1 MVLFSIL
8 LNLFIQGALIVR
20 VLLRPNRDPPSRIA
34 WIVVILAV
42 PFIGI
47 ISYLLLGETNIGRSR
62 IARLREVTARLPEFA
77 LVCEEEGEAVWSSI
91 PENWQS
97 VFLVARSIN
106 GFEPVGGNT
115 AELMA
120 DSDAA
125 IDKMVGDIDAATD
138 HVHLLFYIWLPDRN
152 GRKIAAAVMRAA
164 ERGVACRAMADDLGS
179 RILIHSQLWRDMANK
194 GVKLARALPIG
205 NPLLRVVSGRIDLRN
220 HRKIVVID
228 NRITY
233 CGSQNC
239 ADAEFL
245 PKAKYAPWVDT
256 VIRFAGPVARQNQK
270 VFVTDWMTSFDE
282 DIRFVLEEPLEPAG
296 GGFAAQVVAT
306 GPTMRYSAM
315 PEMFNSLV
323 YSARRELFITTPY
336 YAPDASIQAAL
347 RAAAS
352 RGVDTTIIFPERND
366 DRAVAATSRSY
377 YLDLLEAGVNI
388 FEFRPGLLHAKTM
401 TVDGELSFI
410 GSANMDR
417 RSFDLNY
424 ENNIL
429 FFNPQLTADLRNRQS
444 EYLRQSR
451 NVSLKEVEG
460 WSAPRRLFHNMVAM
474 VSPVL

>member
-1 MVLFSIL
+1 MVLLSIFA
-8 LNLFIQGALIVR
+8 NLFIQGALIVR

-42 PFIGI
+42 PFVGI
-47 ISYLLLGETNIGRSR
+47 VAYLLLGETNIGRSR
-62 IARLREVTARLPEFA
+62 IARLREVTARLPEFTPTHK
-77 LVCEEEGEAVWSSI
+77 EEGEAIWSRI
-91 PENWQS
+91 PEQWQS
-97 VFLVARSIN
+97 VFQIARSIN
-106 GFEPVGGNT
+106 GFEPVGGNS
-115 AELMA
+115 AELMP
-120 DSDAA
+120 DSNAS
-125 IDKMVGDIDAATD
+125 IDRLVSDIDAATD

-152 GRKIAAAVMRAA
+152 GQKVAAALIRAA

-179 RILIHSQLWRDMANK
+179 RTMIRSQLWRDMAEK

-239 ADAEFL
+239 ADPEFL
-245 PKAKYAPWVDT
+245 PKVKYAPWVDT
-256 VIRFAGPVARQNQK
+256 VFRFSGPVARQNQK
-270 VFVTDWMTSFDE
+270 IFATDWMTSFDE
-282 DIRFVLEEPLEPAG
+282 DIRFLLEEPLEAAG

-315 PEMFNSLV
+315 PEMFGGLL

-352 RGVDTTIIFPERND
+352 RGVDTTIVFPERND

-377 YLDLLEAGVNI
+377 YLDLLEAGVKI
-388 FEFRPGLLHAKTM
+388 FEFQPGLLHAKTL
-401 TVDGELSFI
+401 TVDGEISFI

-429 FFNPQLTADLRNRQS
+429 FFNPRLTSDLRNRQR
-444 EYLRQSR
+444 EFMRQSR
-451 NVSLKEVEG
+451 PVGLEEVLG

-474 VSPVL
+474 VSPLL